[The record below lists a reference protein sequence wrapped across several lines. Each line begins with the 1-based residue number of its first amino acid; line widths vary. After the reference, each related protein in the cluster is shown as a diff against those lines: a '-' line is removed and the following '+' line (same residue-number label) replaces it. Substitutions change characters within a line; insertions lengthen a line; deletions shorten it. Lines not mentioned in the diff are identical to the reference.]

1 MKRNSNKYNFWK
13 SKLFYRLVSLL
24 IALLLVAYVGNLNN
38 GNIHLSSGEQ
48 NSPLSAIK
56 TKTLTVPVQLNID
69 SSEYYVS
76 NYPKNVKVRL
86 SGPISLVD
94 AANNT
99 RNFSVTANLRN
110 MGIGNHRVNLDGEKF
125 LSKGVKILEELNKM
139 KEKQAF
145 HVNGYLGLLIAILGG
160 LVGLWLIYSGF
171 RFGHLLSM
179 VIGVV
184 LVVLILVLSSSLTI
198 IQPNEAK
205 ALTFFGN
212 YIGTIRDAGLFMT
225 VPFTDKEPVSLR
237 VRNFNSQIL
246 KVNDSKGN
254 PVEIAAVI
262 VFKVVDTAKA
272 LFSVDDY
279 EQFVQIQSESAIR
292 HVASEY
298 PYDTFENEDALTLRS
313 NPTEV
318 SDRLASELQERLNVA
333 GVKIVET
340 RLTHLAYATEIASAM
355 LQKQQSSAILS
366 ARKIIVE
373 GAVSI
378 TEDAIDRLAKE
389 ANLELTDEQRLQII
403 NNIMVAIISER
414 GTQPVINT
422 GTQQ

>member
-1 MKRNSNKYNFWK
+1 
-13 SKLFYRLVSLL
+13 
-24 IALLLVAYVGNLNN
+24 
-38 GNIHLSSGEQ
+38 
-48 NSPLSAIK
+48 
-56 TKTLTVPVQLNID
+56 
-69 SSEYYVS
+69 
-76 NYPKNVKVRL
+76 
-86 SGPISLVD
+86 
-94 AANNT
+94 
-99 RNFSVTANLRN
+99 
-110 MGIGNHRVNLDGEKF
+110 
-125 LSKGVKILEELNKM
+125 M
-139 KEKQAF
+139 KEKNAF
-145 HVNGYLGLLIAILGG
+145 HVNGYLGLLIAIIGA
-160 LVGLWLIYSGF
+160 LVGCWLVFHGYRAGQMGDIIAG
-171 RFGHLLSM
+171 GIILAI
-179 VIGVV
+179 VI
-184 LVVLILVLSSSLTI
+184 IFSTSLTI

-205 ALTFFGN
+205 VLTFFGN

-225 VPFTDKEPVSLR
+225 VPFTDKQRVSLR
-237 VRNFNSQIL
+237 VCNFNSQIL

-262 VFKVVDTAKA
+262 VYKVVDTAKA

-279 EQFVQIQSESAIR
+279 EQFVQIQSESAVR

-298 PYDTFENEDALTLRS
+298 PYDTFENDNALTLRS

-318 SDRLASELQERLNVA
+318 SNRLTAELQDRLNVA
-333 GVKIVET
+333 GVKIIET

-355 LQKQQSSAILS
+355 LQKQQSAAILS

-389 ANLELTDEQRLQII
+389 ANLNLTDEQRLQII

>member
-1 MKRNSNKYNFWK
+1 
-13 SKLFYRLVSLL
+13 
-24 IALLLVAYVGNLNN
+24 
-38 GNIHLSSGEQ
+38 
-48 NSPLSAIK
+48 
-56 TKTLTVPVQLNID
+56 
-69 SSEYYVS
+69 
-76 NYPKNVKVRL
+76 
-86 SGPISLVD
+86 
-94 AANNT
+94 
-99 RNFSVTANLRN
+99 
-110 MGIGNHRVNLDGEKF
+110 
-125 LSKGVKILEELNKM
+125 M
-139 KEKQAF
+139 KEKAAF
-145 HVNGYLGLLIAILGG
+145 HVNGYLGLLGAIIIG
-160 LVGLWLIYSGF
+160 LISLWLMFVGF
-171 RFGHLLSM
+171 TRNFPMLLTIGIILFLI
-179 VIGVV
+179 VI
-184 LVVLILVLSSSLTI
+184 LFSTSLTI

-205 ALTFFGN
+205 VLTFFGN

-225 VPFTDKEPVSLR
+225 VPFTNKETVSLR
-237 VRNFNSQIL
+237 VCNFNSQIL

-262 VFKVVDTAKA
+262 VYKVVDTAKA

-279 EQFVQIQSESAIR
+279 EQFVQIQSESAVR

-298 PYDTFENEDALTLRS
+298 PYDSFEDQDAITLRG

-318 SDRLASELQERLNVA
+318 SERLTAELQERLNVA
-333 GVKIVET
+333 GVKIIET

-378 TEDAIDRLAKE
+378 TEEAIERLSKE
-389 ANLELTDEQRLQII
+389 ANLDLTDEQRLQII

-422 GTQQ
+422 GTQG

>member
-1 MKRNSNKYNFWK
+1 
-13 SKLFYRLVSLL
+13 
-24 IALLLVAYVGNLNN
+24 
-38 GNIHLSSGEQ
+38 
-48 NSPLSAIK
+48 
-56 TKTLTVPVQLNID
+56 
-69 SSEYYVS
+69 
-76 NYPKNVKVRL
+76 
-86 SGPISLVD
+86 
-94 AANNT
+94 
-99 RNFSVTANLRN
+99 
-110 MGIGNHRVNLDGEKF
+110 
-125 LSKGVKILEELNKM
+125 M
-139 KEKQAF
+139 KEKTAF
-145 HVNGYLGLLIAILGG
+145 HVNGYLGLLGAIIIG
-160 LVGLWLIYSGF
+160 LISLWLMFVGF
-171 RFGHLLSM
+171 TRNFPVLLTIGIILFLI
-179 VIGVV
+179 VI
-184 LVVLILVLSSSLTI
+184 LFSTSLTI

-205 ALTFFGN
+205 VLTFFGN

-225 VPFTDKEPVSLR
+225 VPFTNKETVSLR
-237 VRNFNSQIL
+237 VCNFNSQIL

-262 VFKVVDTAKA
+262 VYKVVDTAKA

-279 EQFVQIQSESAIR
+279 EQFVQIQSESAVR

-298 PYDTFENEDALTLRS
+298 PYDSFEDQDAITLRG

-318 SDRLASELQERLNVA
+318 SERLTAELQERLNVA
-333 GVKIVET
+333 GVKIIET

-378 TEDAIDRLAKE
+378 TEEAIERLSKE
-389 ANLELTDEQRLQII
+389 ANLDLTDEQRLQII

-422 GTQQ
+422 GTQG

>member
-1 MKRNSNKYNFWK
+1 
-13 SKLFYRLVSLL
+13 
-24 IALLLVAYVGNLNN
+24 
-38 GNIHLSSGEQ
+38 
-48 NSPLSAIK
+48 
-56 TKTLTVPVQLNID
+56 
-69 SSEYYVS
+69 
-76 NYPKNVKVRL
+76 
-86 SGPISLVD
+86 
-94 AANNT
+94 
-99 RNFSVTANLRN
+99 
-110 MGIGNHRVNLDGEKF
+110 
-125 LSKGVKILEELNKM
+125 M
-139 KEKQAF
+139 KEKTAV
-145 HVNGYLGLLIAILGG
+145 HVNGYLGLLCAIIIG
-160 LVGLWLIYSGF
+160 LLSLWLIFIGINGKMPF
-171 RFGHLLSM
+171 FLTLGGILL
-179 VIGVV
+179 VIVV
-184 LVVLILVLSSSLTI
+184 LFSTSLTI

-205 ALTFFGN
+205 VLTFFGN

-225 VPFTDKEPVSLR
+225 IPFTNKETVSLR
-237 VRNFNSQIL
+237 VCNFNSQIL

-262 VFKVVDTAKA
+262 VYKVVDTAKA

-279 EQFVQIQSESAIR
+279 EQFVQIQSESAVR

-298 PYDTFENEDALTLRS
+298 PYDSFEDQDAITLRG

-318 SDRLASELQERLNVA
+318 SERLTAELQERLDVA
-333 GVKIVET
+333 GVKIIET

-378 TEDAIDRLAKE
+378 TEDAIDRLNKE
-389 ANLELTDEQRLQII
+389 AGLNLTDDQRLQII

-422 GTQQ
+422 GTQN

>member
-1 MKRNSNKYNFWK
+1 
-13 SKLFYRLVSLL
+13 
-24 IALLLVAYVGNLNN
+24 
-38 GNIHLSSGEQ
+38 
-48 NSPLSAIK
+48 
-56 TKTLTVPVQLNID
+56 
-69 SSEYYVS
+69 
-76 NYPKNVKVRL
+76 
-86 SGPISLVD
+86 
-94 AANNT
+94 
-99 RNFSVTANLRN
+99 
-110 MGIGNHRVNLDGEKF
+110 
-125 LSKGVKILEELNKM
+125 M
-139 KEKQAF
+139 KEKNAF
-145 HVNGYLGLLIAILGG
+145 HVNGYLGLLIAIVGALAACWLVFHGYRAGRMGLIITGG
-160 LVGLWLIYSGF
+160 IILAI
-171 RFGHLLSM
+171 
-179 VIGVV
+179 VI
-184 LVVLILVLSSSLTI
+184 IFSTSLTI

-205 ALTFFGN
+205 VLTFFGN

-225 VPFTDKEPVSLR
+225 VPFTDKQRVSLR
-237 VRNFNSQIL
+237 VCNFNSQIL

-262 VFKVVDTAKA
+262 VYKVVDTAKA

-279 EQFVQIQSESAIR
+279 EQFVQIQSESAVR

-298 PYDTFENEDALTLRS
+298 PYDTFEDDNALTLRS

-318 SDRLASELQERLNVA
+318 SNRLTAELQDRLNVA
-333 GVKIVET
+333 GIKIIET

-355 LQKQQSSAILS
+355 LQKQQSAAILS

-389 ANLELTDEQRLQII
+389 ANLNLTDEQRLQII

>member
-1 MKRNSNKYNFWK
+1 
-13 SKLFYRLVSLL
+13 
-24 IALLLVAYVGNLNN
+24 
-38 GNIHLSSGEQ
+38 
-48 NSPLSAIK
+48 
-56 TKTLTVPVQLNID
+56 
-69 SSEYYVS
+69 
-76 NYPKNVKVRL
+76 
-86 SGPISLVD
+86 
-94 AANNT
+94 
-99 RNFSVTANLRN
+99 
-110 MGIGNHRVNLDGEKF
+110 
-125 LSKGVKILEELNKM
+125 M
-139 KEKQAF
+139 KEKAAF
-145 HVNGYLGLLIAILGG
+145 HVNGYLGLLGAIIIG
-160 LVGLWLIYSGF
+160 LISLWLMFVGF
-171 RFGHLLSM
+171 TRNFP
-179 VIGVV
+179 VV
-184 LVVLILVLSSSLTI
+184 LTIGIILFLIVILFSTSLTI

-205 ALTFFGN
+205 VLTFFGN

-225 VPFTDKEPVSLR
+225 VPFTNKETVSLR
-237 VRNFNSQIL
+237 VCNFNSQIL

-262 VFKVVDTAKA
+262 VYKVVDTAKA

-279 EQFVQIQSESAIR
+279 EQFVQIQSESAVR

-298 PYDTFENEDALTLRS
+298 PYDSFEDQDAITLRG

-318 SDRLASELQERLNVA
+318 SERLTAELQERLNDA
-333 GVKIVET
+333 GVKIIET

-378 TEDAIDRLAKE
+378 TEEAIERLSKE
-389 ANLELTDEQRLQII
+389 ANLDLTDEQRLQII

-422 GTQQ
+422 GTQG

>member
-1 MKRNSNKYNFWK
+1 
-13 SKLFYRLVSLL
+13 
-24 IALLLVAYVGNLNN
+24 
-38 GNIHLSSGEQ
+38 
-48 NSPLSAIK
+48 
-56 TKTLTVPVQLNID
+56 
-69 SSEYYVS
+69 
-76 NYPKNVKVRL
+76 
-86 SGPISLVD
+86 
-94 AANNT
+94 
-99 RNFSVTANLRN
+99 
-110 MGIGNHRVNLDGEKF
+110 
-125 LSKGVKILEELNKM
+125 M
-139 KEKQAF
+139 KEKTAF
-145 HVNGYLGLLIAILGG
+145 HVNGYLGLLGAIIIG
-160 LVGLWLIYSGF
+160 LISLWLMFVGF
-171 RFGHLLSM
+171 TRNFP
-179 VIGVV
+179 VV
-184 LVVLILVLSSSLTI
+184 LTIGIILFLIVILFSTSLTI

-205 ALTFFGN
+205 VLTFFGN

-225 VPFTDKEPVSLR
+225 VPFTNKETVSLR
-237 VRNFNSQIL
+237 VCNFNSQIL

-262 VFKVVDTAKA
+262 VYKVVDTAKA

-279 EQFVQIQSESAIR
+279 EQFLQIQSESAVR

-298 PYDTFENEDALTLRS
+298 PYDSFEDQDAITLRG

-318 SDRLASELQERLNVA
+318 SERLTAELQERLNVA
-333 GVKIVET
+333 GVKIIET

-378 TEDAIDRLAKE
+378 TEEAIERLSKE
-389 ANLELTDEQRLQII
+389 ANLDLTDEQRLQII

-422 GTQQ
+422 GTQG

>member
-1 MKRNSNKYNFWK
+1 
-13 SKLFYRLVSLL
+13 
-24 IALLLVAYVGNLNN
+24 
-38 GNIHLSSGEQ
+38 
-48 NSPLSAIK
+48 
-56 TKTLTVPVQLNID
+56 
-69 SSEYYVS
+69 
-76 NYPKNVKVRL
+76 
-86 SGPISLVD
+86 
-94 AANNT
+94 
-99 RNFSVTANLRN
+99 
-110 MGIGNHRVNLDGEKF
+110 
-125 LSKGVKILEELNKM
+125 M
-139 KEKQAF
+139 KEKNAF
-145 HVNGYLGLLIAILGG
+145 HVNGYLGLLVAIIGALLGCW
-160 LVGLWLIYSGF
+160 LVYHGYQSQQTGI
-171 RFGHLLSM
+171 
-179 VIGVV
+179 VV
-184 LVVLILVLSSSLTI
+184 LGAVVLIVVIIFSTSLTI

-212 YIGTIRDAGLFMT
+212 YIGTIRDSGLFMT
-225 VPFTDKEPVSLR
+225 VPFTDKQEVSLR
-237 VRNFNSQIL
+237 VANFNSQIL

-262 VFKVVDTAKA
+262 VYKVVDTAKA
-272 LFSVDDY
+272 LFAVDDY

-298 PYDTFENEDALTLRS
+298 PYDTFEDEKALTLRS

-318 SDRLASELQERLNVA
+318 SDKLTAELQDRLNVA
-333 GVKIVET
+333 GVKIIET

-355 LQKQQSSAILS
+355 LQKQQSAAILS

-389 ANLELTDEQRLQII
+389 AHLDLTDEQRLQII

>member
-1 MKRNSNKYNFWK
+1 
-13 SKLFYRLVSLL
+13 
-24 IALLLVAYVGNLNN
+24 
-38 GNIHLSSGEQ
+38 
-48 NSPLSAIK
+48 
-56 TKTLTVPVQLNID
+56 
-69 SSEYYVS
+69 
-76 NYPKNVKVRL
+76 
-86 SGPISLVD
+86 
-94 AANNT
+94 
-99 RNFSVTANLRN
+99 
-110 MGIGNHRVNLDGEKF
+110 
-125 LSKGVKILEELNKM
+125 M
-139 KEKQAF
+139 KEKAAF
-145 HVNGYLGLLIAILGG
+145 HVNGYLGLLGAIIIG
-160 LVGLWLIYSGF
+160 LISLWLMFVGF
-171 RFGHLLSM
+171 TRNLP
-179 VIGVV
+179 VV
-184 LVVLILVLSSSLTI
+184 LSIGIILFLIVILFSTSLTI

-205 ALTFFGN
+205 VLTFFGN

-225 VPFTDKEPVSLR
+225 VPFTNKETVSLR
-237 VRNFNSQIL
+237 VCNFNSQIL

-262 VFKVVDTAKA
+262 VYKVVDTAKA

-279 EQFVQIQSESAIR
+279 EQFVQIQSESAVR

-298 PYDTFENEDALTLRS
+298 PYDSFEDQDAITLRG

-318 SDRLASELQERLNVA
+318 SERLTAELQERLNVA
-333 GVKIVET
+333 GVKVIET

-378 TEDAIDRLAKE
+378 TEEAIERLSKE
-389 ANLELTDEQRLQII
+389 ANLDLTDEQRLQII

-422 GTQQ
+422 GTQG

>member
-1 MKRNSNKYNFWK
+1 
-13 SKLFYRLVSLL
+13 
-24 IALLLVAYVGNLNN
+24 
-38 GNIHLSSGEQ
+38 
-48 NSPLSAIK
+48 
-56 TKTLTVPVQLNID
+56 
-69 SSEYYVS
+69 
-76 NYPKNVKVRL
+76 
-86 SGPISLVD
+86 
-94 AANNT
+94 
-99 RNFSVTANLRN
+99 
-110 MGIGNHRVNLDGEKF
+110 
-125 LSKGVKILEELNKM
+125 M
-139 KEKQAF
+139 KEKNTF
-145 HVNGYLGLLIAILGG
+145 HVNGYLGLLIAIVGALAACWLVFHGYRAGRMEPIITGG
-160 LVGLWLIYSGF
+160 IILAI
-171 RFGHLLSM
+171 
-179 VIGVV
+179 VI
-184 LVVLILVLSSSLTI
+184 IFSTSLTI

-205 ALTFFGN
+205 VLTFFGN

-225 VPFTDKEPVSLR
+225 VPFTDKQRVSLR
-237 VRNFNSQIL
+237 VCNFNSQIL

-262 VFKVVDTAKA
+262 VYKVVDTAKA

-279 EQFVQIQSESAIR
+279 EQFVQIQSESAVR

-298 PYDTFENEDALTLRS
+298 PYDTFEDDNALTLRS

-318 SDRLASELQERLNVA
+318 SNRLTAELQDRLNVA
-333 GVKIVET
+333 GIKIIET

-355 LQKQQSSAILS
+355 LQKQQSAAILS

-389 ANLELTDEQRLQII
+389 ANLNLTDEQRLQII

>member
-1 MKRNSNKYNFWK
+1 
-13 SKLFYRLVSLL
+13 
-24 IALLLVAYVGNLNN
+24 
-38 GNIHLSSGEQ
+38 
-48 NSPLSAIK
+48 
-56 TKTLTVPVQLNID
+56 
-69 SSEYYVS
+69 
-76 NYPKNVKVRL
+76 
-86 SGPISLVD
+86 
-94 AANNT
+94 
-99 RNFSVTANLRN
+99 
-110 MGIGNHRVNLDGEKF
+110 
-125 LSKGVKILEELNKM
+125 M
-139 KEKQAF
+139 KEKNAF
-145 HVNGYLGLLIAILGG
+145 HVNGYLALLLTIIGALVGAWLVYQGSRVQSMGLIIIGG
-160 LVGLWLIYSGF
+160 LVL
-171 RFGHLLSM
+171 
-179 VIGVV
+179 
-184 LVVLILVLSSSLTI
+184 LVVLIACTSLTI

-205 ALTFFGN
+205 VLTFFGN

-225 VPFTDKEPVSLR
+225 VPFTDKQRVSLR
-237 VRNFNSQIL
+237 VCNFNSQIL

-262 VFKVVDTAKA
+262 VYKVVDTSKA

-318 SDRLASELQERLNVA
+318 SDRLTAELQDRLNVA
-333 GVKIVET
+333 GVKIIET

-389 ANLELTDEQRLQII
+389 ANLDLTDEQRLQII

>member
-1 MKRNSNKYNFWK
+1 
-13 SKLFYRLVSLL
+13 
-24 IALLLVAYVGNLNN
+24 
-38 GNIHLSSGEQ
+38 
-48 NSPLSAIK
+48 
-56 TKTLTVPVQLNID
+56 
-69 SSEYYVS
+69 
-76 NYPKNVKVRL
+76 
-86 SGPISLVD
+86 
-94 AANNT
+94 
-99 RNFSVTANLRN
+99 
-110 MGIGNHRVNLDGEKF
+110 
-125 LSKGVKILEELNKM
+125 M
-139 KEKQAF
+139 KEKAAF
-145 HVNGYLGLLIAILGG
+145 HVNGYLGLLGAIIIG
-160 LVGLWLIYSGF
+160 LISLWLMFVGF
-171 RFGHLLSM
+171 TRNFPVLLTIGIILFLI
-179 VIGVV
+179 VI
-184 LVVLILVLSSSLTI
+184 LFSTSLTI

-205 ALTFFGN
+205 VLTFFGN

-225 VPFTDKEPVSLR
+225 VPFTNKETVSLR
-237 VRNFNSQIL
+237 VCNFNSQIL

-262 VFKVVDTAKA
+262 VYKVVDTAKA

-279 EQFVQIQSESAIR
+279 EQFVQIQSESAVR

-298 PYDTFENEDALTLRS
+298 PYDSFEDQDAITLRG

-318 SDRLASELQERLNVA
+318 SERLTAELQERLNVA
-333 GVKIVET
+333 GIKIIET

-378 TEDAIDRLAKE
+378 TEEAIERLSKE
-389 ANLELTDEQRLQII
+389 ANLDLTDEQRLQII

-422 GTQQ
+422 GTQG

>member
-1 MKRNSNKYNFWK
+1 
-13 SKLFYRLVSLL
+13 
-24 IALLLVAYVGNLNN
+24 
-38 GNIHLSSGEQ
+38 
-48 NSPLSAIK
+48 
-56 TKTLTVPVQLNID
+56 
-69 SSEYYVS
+69 
-76 NYPKNVKVRL
+76 
-86 SGPISLVD
+86 
-94 AANNT
+94 
-99 RNFSVTANLRN
+99 
-110 MGIGNHRVNLDGEKF
+110 
-125 LSKGVKILEELNKM
+125 M
-139 KEKQAF
+139 KEKNAF
-145 HVNGYLGLLIAILGG
+145 HVNGYLGLLIAIIGA
-160 LVGLWLIYSGF
+160 LVGCW
-171 RFGHLLSM
+171 M
-179 VIGVV
+179 VVRGYQASRMGVIV
-184 LVVLILVLSSSLTI
+184 TGGIILAIVIIFSTSLTI

-205 ALTFFGN
+205 VLTFFGN

-225 VPFTDKEPVSLR
+225 VPFTDKQRVSLR
-237 VRNFNSQIL
+237 VCNFNSQIL

-262 VFKVVDTAKA
+262 VYKVVDTAKA

-298 PYDTFENEDALTLRS
+298 PYDTFEDEQALTLRS

-318 SDRLASELQERLNVA
+318 SNRLTAELQDRLNVA
-333 GVKIVET
+333 GVKIIET

-355 LQKQQSSAILS
+355 LQKQQSAAILS

-389 ANLELTDEQRLQII
+389 AHLDLTDEQRLQII

>member
-1 MKRNSNKYNFWK
+1 
-13 SKLFYRLVSLL
+13 
-24 IALLLVAYVGNLNN
+24 
-38 GNIHLSSGEQ
+38 
-48 NSPLSAIK
+48 
-56 TKTLTVPVQLNID
+56 
-69 SSEYYVS
+69 
-76 NYPKNVKVRL
+76 
-86 SGPISLVD
+86 
-94 AANNT
+94 
-99 RNFSVTANLRN
+99 
-110 MGIGNHRVNLDGEKF
+110 
-125 LSKGVKILEELNKM
+125 M
-139 KEKQAF
+139 KEKAAF
-145 HVNGYLGLLIAILGG
+145 HVNGYLGLLGAIIIG
-160 LVGLWLIYSGF
+160 LISLWLIFVGF
-171 RFGHLLSM
+171 TRNFP
-179 VIGVV
+179 VILTIGII
-184 LVVLILVLSSSLTI
+184 LFLIVILFSTSLTI

-205 ALTFFGN
+205 VLTFFGN

-225 VPFTDKEPVSLR
+225 VPFTNKETVSLR
-237 VRNFNSQIL
+237 VWNFNSQIL

-262 VFKVVDTAKA
+262 VYKVVDTAKA

-279 EQFVQIQSESAIR
+279 EQFVQIQSESAVR

-298 PYDTFENEDALTLRS
+298 PYDSFEDQDAITLRG

-318 SDRLASELQERLNVA
+318 SERLTAELQERLNVA
-333 GVKIVET
+333 GVKIIET

-378 TEDAIDRLAKE
+378 TEEAIERLSKE
-389 ANLELTDEQRLQII
+389 ANLDLTDEQRLQII

-422 GTQQ
+422 GTQG

>member
-1 MKRNSNKYNFWK
+1 
-13 SKLFYRLVSLL
+13 
-24 IALLLVAYVGNLNN
+24 
-38 GNIHLSSGEQ
+38 
-48 NSPLSAIK
+48 
-56 TKTLTVPVQLNID
+56 
-69 SSEYYVS
+69 
-76 NYPKNVKVRL
+76 
-86 SGPISLVD
+86 
-94 AANNT
+94 
-99 RNFSVTANLRN
+99 
-110 MGIGNHRVNLDGEKF
+110 
-125 LSKGVKILEELNKM
+125 M
-139 KEKQAF
+139 KEKAAF
-145 HVNGYLGLLIAILGG
+145 HVNGYLGLLGAIIIG
-160 LVGLWLIYSGF
+160 LISLWLMFVGF
-171 RFGHLLSM
+171 TRNFPVLLTIGIILFLI
-179 VIGVV
+179 VI
-184 LVVLILVLSSSLTI
+184 LFSTSLTI

-205 ALTFFGN
+205 VLTFFGN

-225 VPFTDKEPVSLR
+225 VPFTNKETVSLS
-237 VRNFNSQIL
+237 VCNFNSQIL

-262 VFKVVDTAKA
+262 VYKVVDTAKA

-279 EQFVQIQSESAIR
+279 EQFVQIQSESAVR

-298 PYDTFENEDALTLRS
+298 PYDSFEDQDAITLRG

-318 SDRLASELQERLNVA
+318 SERLTAELQERLNVA
-333 GVKIVET
+333 GVKIIET

-378 TEDAIDRLAKE
+378 TEEAIERLSKE
-389 ANLELTDEQRLQII
+389 ANLDLTDEQRLQII

-422 GTQQ
+422 GTQG

>member
-1 MKRNSNKYNFWK
+1 
-13 SKLFYRLVSLL
+13 
-24 IALLLVAYVGNLNN
+24 
-38 GNIHLSSGEQ
+38 
-48 NSPLSAIK
+48 
-56 TKTLTVPVQLNID
+56 
-69 SSEYYVS
+69 
-76 NYPKNVKVRL
+76 
-86 SGPISLVD
+86 
-94 AANNT
+94 
-99 RNFSVTANLRN
+99 
-110 MGIGNHRVNLDGEKF
+110 
-125 LSKGVKILEELNKM
+125 M
-139 KEKQAF
+139 KEKNAF
-145 HVNGYLGLLIAILGG
+145 HVNGYLGLLLAIIGALLGC
-160 LVGLWLIYSGF
+160 WLIYLGVHSSQTGT
-171 RFGHLLSM
+171 
-179 VIGVV
+179 VIIGGI
-184 LVVLILVLSSSLTI
+184 ILAIVIIFSTSLTI

-205 ALTFFGN
+205 VLTFFGN

-225 VPFTDKEPVSLR
+225 VPFTDKERVSLR
-237 VRNFNSQIL
+237 VCNFNSQIL

-262 VFKVVDTAKA
+262 VYKVVDTSKA

-318 SDRLASELQERLNVA
+318 SDRLTNELQDRLNVA
-333 GVKIVET
+333 GVKIIET

-355 LQKQQSSAILS
+355 LQKQQSAAILS

-389 ANLELTDEQRLQII
+389 ANLNLTDEQRLQII

>member
-1 MKRNSNKYNFWK
+1 
-13 SKLFYRLVSLL
+13 
-24 IALLLVAYVGNLNN
+24 
-38 GNIHLSSGEQ
+38 
-48 NSPLSAIK
+48 
-56 TKTLTVPVQLNID
+56 
-69 SSEYYVS
+69 
-76 NYPKNVKVRL
+76 
-86 SGPISLVD
+86 
-94 AANNT
+94 
-99 RNFSVTANLRN
+99 
-110 MGIGNHRVNLDGEKF
+110 
-125 LSKGVKILEELNKM
+125 M
-139 KEKQAF
+139 KEKAAF
-145 HVNGYLGLLIAILGG
+145 HVNGYLGLLGAIIIG
-160 LVGLWLIYSGF
+160 LISLWLMFVGF
-171 RFGHLLSM
+171 TRNFP
-179 VIGVV
+179 VILTIGII
-184 LVVLILVLSSSLTI
+184 LFLIVILFSTSLTI

-205 ALTFFGN
+205 VLTFFGN

-225 VPFTDKEPVSLR
+225 VPFTNKETVSLR
-237 VRNFNSQIL
+237 VCNFNSQIL

-262 VFKVVDTAKA
+262 VYKVVDTAKA

-279 EQFVQIQSESAIR
+279 EQFVQIQSESAVR

-298 PYDTFENEDALTLRS
+298 PYDSFEDQDAITLRG

-318 SDRLASELQERLNVA
+318 SERLTAELQERLNVA
-333 GVKIVET
+333 GVKIIET

-378 TEDAIDRLAKE
+378 TEEAIERLSNE
-389 ANLELTDEQRLQII
+389 ANLDLTDEQRLQII

-422 GTQQ
+422 GTQG

>member
-1 MKRNSNKYNFWK
+1 
-13 SKLFYRLVSLL
+13 
-24 IALLLVAYVGNLNN
+24 
-38 GNIHLSSGEQ
+38 
-48 NSPLSAIK
+48 
-56 TKTLTVPVQLNID
+56 
-69 SSEYYVS
+69 
-76 NYPKNVKVRL
+76 
-86 SGPISLVD
+86 
-94 AANNT
+94 
-99 RNFSVTANLRN
+99 
-110 MGIGNHRVNLDGEKF
+110 
-125 LSKGVKILEELNKM
+125 M
-139 KEKQAF
+139 KEKNAF
-145 HVNGYLGLLIAILGG
+145 HVNGYLGLLLTIIGALLGAWLVWNGSRNSSMGMIVLGG
-160 LVGLWLIYSGF
+160 IIL
-171 RFGHLLSM
+171 
-179 VIGVV
+179 
-184 LVVLILVLSSSLTI
+184 LVVIIFCTTLTI

-205 ALTFFGN
+205 VLTFFGN

-225 VPFTDKEPVSLR
+225 VPFTEKQRVSLR
-237 VRNFNSQIL
+237 VCNFNSQIL

-262 VFKVVDTAKA
+262 VYKVVDTSKA

-318 SDRLASELQERLNVA
+318 SDRLTAELQERLNVA
-333 GVKIVET
+333 GVKIIET

-389 ANLELTDEQRLQII
+389 ADLNLTDEQRLQII